1 MAKGDYI
8 VLCDHDD
15 ALTLDA
21 LYEVYNAIK
30 CNKGVELIYS
40 DEDKV
45 DTKNESY
52 FEPAFKPD
60 FNLDMLLSVNY
71 FCHLTTIKKSLLKE
85 LYTVDKVYER
95 AEYNGAQDYDL
106 FLRLVNIIP
115 LGLPVVPP
123 EYMITASSPELTRVW
138 GLPI

>member
-21 LYEVYNAIK
+21 LYNVASAINENA
-30 CNKGVELIYS
+30 NLELIYS

-45 DTKNESY
+45 DTKDASY

-71 FCHLTTIKKSLLKE
+71 F
-85 LYTVDKVYER
+85 
-95 AEYNGAQDYDL
+95 
-106 FLRLVNIIP
+106 
-115 LGLPVVPP
+115 
-123 EYMITASSPELTRVW
+123 
-138 GLPI
+138 